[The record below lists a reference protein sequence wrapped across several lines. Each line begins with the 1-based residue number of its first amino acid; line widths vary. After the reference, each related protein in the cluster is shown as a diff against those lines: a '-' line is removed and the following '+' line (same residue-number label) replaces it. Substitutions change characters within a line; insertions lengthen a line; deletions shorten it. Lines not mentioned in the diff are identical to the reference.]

1 MNTTAVATTITV
13 LLNIVAGVDIETV
26 AAGMR
31 ADAIE
36 TNTNIGIATWGGAFP
51 NIELTGSPEDVARMH
66 DRHRTG
72 VRLVPADVEGM
83 GRIAYLHAV
92 RIAHNAA

>member
-1 MNTTAVATTITV
+1 MNTTAVATIITV
-13 LLNIVAGVDIETV
+13 LLNIADGVNIDTV

-31 ADAIE
+31 ADAID
-36 TNTNIGIATWGGAFP
+36 TNANIGIATWGGAFP

-83 GRIAYLHAV
+83 GRVSYLQTLRA
-92 RIAHNAA
+92 AHNAA